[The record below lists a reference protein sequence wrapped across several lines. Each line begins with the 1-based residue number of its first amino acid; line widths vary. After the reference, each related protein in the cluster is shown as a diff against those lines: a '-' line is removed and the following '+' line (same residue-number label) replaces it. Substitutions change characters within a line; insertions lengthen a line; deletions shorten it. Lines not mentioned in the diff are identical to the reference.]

1 MEGKEEQ
8 EEEEEKHTFSANSTV
23 AIGDRER
30 ERENRHPVFISM
42 KGVGNE
48 VETIIVND
56 DDDKERGI
64 DFC

>member
-8 EEEEEKHTFSANSTV
+8 EEEEKHTFSANSTV
-23 AIGDRER
+23 AIGDR

-56 DDDKERGI
+56 DDDKEREI